1 MKNFNHRGH
10 GEHRAKDLKPVL
22 RELAARSEK
31 LTEFAMVRDANGRY
45 VEVEEGGGG
54 FPVGGAIKAGV
65 GAAALGGA
73 GYGGYRGHK
82 YVMDKFN
89 TIGPM
94 EAGKNRVV
102 EAYKGAGAAGWNA
115 AKAGGQAGLDSFRAA
130 GQGVANSAQAAGA
143 AVGAAGQAAATGVG
157 NAAQAA
163 ATGAGNAA
171 QSGMNA
177 AKKSGFGRRLRG
189 FLVGAARWMK

>member
-1 MKNFNHRGH
+1 MKN
-10 GEHRAKDLKPVL
+10 LKYTL
-22 RELAARSEK
+22 RELAARSERI
-31 LTEFAMVRDANGRY
+31 TEFALVRDANGKF
-45 VEVEEGGGG
+45 VEVDDKGGMG
-54 FPVGGAIKAGV
+54 VGTALKIGA

-102 EAYKGAGAAGWNA
+102 EAYKGAGAAGWDA
-115 AKAGGQAGLDSFRAA
+115 AKTGYRSGLDSFKAA
-130 GQGVANSAQAAGA
+130 GQGAMNSAQGAAT

-157 NAAQAA
+157 S
-163 ATGAGNAA
+163 AA

-177 AKKSGFGRRLRG
+177 AKKSGIGKRIRG
-189 FLVGAARWMK
+189 ALLGAARWMK